1 MKINKKMTIGE
12 FAAVVAS
19 YLESNGISVV
29 LTGGAVVCI
38 YTNNKYMS
46 YDADFISPDDH
57 RKITEAMQKL
67 GFKKNGKEFKHPN
80 SDFFVEFHAGPLA
93 IGGQLVKAE
102 AELTFKGNKLKL
114 LSPTQSVM
122 DRLAAYFHWNDLQS
136 LDQAVWIAREHP
148 IKIPNVKRWA
158 FAEGEEKKFKTFL
171 DKIKE

>member
-19 YLESNGISVV
+19 YLETKGITAV

-46 YDADFISPDDH
+46 HDADFISLDDH
-57 RKITEAMQKL
+57 RKITSTMEEL
-67 GFKKNGKEFKHPN
+67 GFKKVGKEFKHPN
-80 SDFFVEFHAGPLA
+80 SDFFVEFPAGPLA
-93 IGGQLVKAE
+93 IGNQLVKAE
-102 AELTFKGNKLKL
+102 SELIFKGKKLKL

-136 LDQAVWIAREHP
+136 LDQAVWIAQEHP
-148 IKIPNVKRWA
+148 IKMRIIKQWA
-158 FAEGEEKKFKTFL
+158 LDEGEETKFKTFL
-171 DKIKE
+171 EKMKG